1 MLALALAL
9 RQREGLRRPGGAG
22 SSSSHA
28 SSPPL
33 LPRGNFPHT
42 TPRSQCFS
50 WVRKRS
56 GSSTAEDNS
65 LAPTDTMTPYNVSP
79 HNGRLAAAADG

>member
-9 RQREGLRRPGGAG
+9 GQREGLRRPGGAG
-22 SSSSHA
+22 SCSSHT

-33 LPRGNFPHT
+33 PKGNFPHT
-42 TPRSQCFS
+42 TPPSSCFH

-56 GSSTAEDNS
+56 GSFTSEDSS
-65 LAPTDTMTPYNVSP
+65 LVATDTMTPYNVSP
-79 HNGRLAAAADG
+79 HNGRLPAAADG